1 MLTNKAYKRMLT
13 ASVLTAVMGPGSVY
27 AADVQAGYTPDM
39 TTTTTTQTADVVDT
53 AEKQAVYNATEG
65 KVLDKKAQAEAD
77 AQARAEADSPSTR
90 FGALPDERLR
100 HFSRLLRGTA
110 DGTGPPDR

>member
-65 KVLDKKAQAEAD
+65 KVLDKKAQAED
-77 AQARAEADSPSTR
+77 NKNDDSIKIKSFIKVSFRMVKFIITKTI
-90 FGALPDERLR
+90 LTQIQIYSKKYCL
-100 HFSRLLRGTA
+100 
-110 DGTGPPDR
+110 